1 MPLPRVSEGNDAA
14 LMRSAEDPELIKH
27 IMARLDKD
35 NPVIANM
42 LRGICAEYNDA
53 DEQMMPLD
61 KAGGMALMVY
71 RQLESQ
77 TEADEMGAVSAAADK
92 ELQDINDRH
101 RQDSGGPN

>member
-14 LMRSAEDPELIKH
+14 LMRDAEDPALIEQ
-27 IMARLDKD
+27 IMERLDKN
-35 NPVIANM
+35 NPIIAKM
-42 LRGICAEYNDA
+42 IRGICEEYNDD
-53 DEQMMPLD
+53 DEPMMPLD
-61 KAGGMALMVY
+61 KAVGMALMVY

-101 RQDSGGPN
+101 RQDSEGPS